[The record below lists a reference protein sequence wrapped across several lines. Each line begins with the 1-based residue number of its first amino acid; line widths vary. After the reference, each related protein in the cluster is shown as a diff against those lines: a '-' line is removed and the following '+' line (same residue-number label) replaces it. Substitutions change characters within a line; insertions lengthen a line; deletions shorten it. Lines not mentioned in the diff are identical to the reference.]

1 MSYLLLSNY
10 SRNVNGII
18 LLDKPRGLSSN
29 NLLQKV
35 KGLFHAN
42 KAGHTGAL
50 DPLATGMLPI
60 CLGEATKFSRYL
72 LDADKRY
79 LVTARLGE
87 RTNTSDA
94 EGQIISIRQVKLDQ
108 ERLIRALEYCRV
120 QTHQI
125 PSMFSALKYHG
136 CPLYEYARKGIEVV
150 REARPIRI
158 YNLQLIYWNK
168 TSIKLKIHCSKG
180 TYIRTIIDD
189 LGEYLG
195 CGAHVTVLRRLT
207 VAQYPVTWM
216 VTLAELQAIAAEAP
230 EAPETL
236 ARLDTLLLPIASA
249 LSDMPLINLSVDI
262 AARVRRGQTVAIT
275 TVLQNGFV
283 RMIEEYTKHF
293 LGIGEIVAP
302 GYLLPRRLIAEPN
315 LIM

>member
-1 MSYLLLSNY
+1 MSLLSHY

-18 LLDKPRGLSSN
+18 LLDKPSGLSSN
-29 NLLQKV
+29 NSLQKV
-35 KGLFHAN
+35 KGLFRAN

-108 ERLIRALEYCRV
+108 ERLIRALEYFRV

-150 REARPIRI
+150 REARPISI
-158 YNLQLIYWNK
+158 YNLQLICWNK
-168 TSIKLKIHCSKG
+168 MSIKLTIHCSKG

-189 LGEYLG
+189 LGEHLG

-207 VAQYPVTWM
+207 VAKYPVTCM

-236 ARLDTLLLPIASA
+236 AKLDTLLLPIASA

-262 AARVRRGQTVAIT
+262 AARVRRGQTVAIA

-283 RMIEEYTKHF
+283 RMREEYTKSF